1 MPPPVTGKQRAAR
14 IPLDYFKHPTFLDWG
29 RGWWALAIAA
39 LVALGWAASGWLM
52 SGQGQTYY
60 SRGPVTAV
68 HATWDND
75 CMACHTA
82 FTPLSGDAYARHFV
96 LDTHAMNQKCEAC
109 HAGPPHHA
117 NATPE
122 LACAACHHD
131 HRGRD
136 ASLVRLADSDCTRC
150 HADMKNHMAPGSPKP
165 EDTVTAFAAHPAF
178 KAVQDPIHLKFN
190 HARHLALGMGTE
202 VSDPRFKLADIDEK
216 YRNRYEKSVGKDGL
230 IQLQCAACHELDGGD
245 FGIKREQLAAVP
257 AAAVLPNRAAGAAM
271 LPITYENQC
280 RACHSLRFDRKE
292 DAVVAHRL
300 QPAQVASFL
309 EQYYTGQYIRE
320 HGDRFGAF
328 VPRYPLPGKL
338 PAEAADKAR
347 KEIEVDAAKAERNIF
362 NPRTAEQFV
371 FGRSTCAECHE
382 YQKRDA
388 SQVVPDAILPTGVPD
403 LWYPHAV
410 FDHSAHRAVDCL
422 QCHAPVAS
430 EGKSGS
436 ETSLTQLGMS
446 LPQVE
451 TCQKCHAPR
460 STVGNVAHGGARS
473 DCTECH
479 RYHNGGEPF
488 AGIGARNRAPSHPGS
503 IEEFLSGSLPGGK

>member
-117 NATPE
+117 GATPE

-136 ASLVRLADSDCTRC
+136 ASLVRLTDSDCTRC
-150 HADMKNHMAPGSPKP
+150 HADLTTHLANGKP
-165 EDTVTAFAAHPAF
+165 TIDDKVTAFAAAKHPEFAALRDNA
-178 KAVQDPIHLKFN
+178 KDPGNLKFN
-190 HARHLALGMGTE
+190 HARHMQADL
-202 VSDPRFKLADIDEK
+202 KLDC
-216 YRNRYEKSVGKDGL
+216 N
-230 IQLQCAACHELDGGD
+230 ACHHLDAGD
-245 FGIKREQLAAVP
+245 AQVKRGQLTDLP
-257 AAAVLPNRAAGAAM
+257 AAAVLPARTAGAYY
-271 LPITYENQC
+271 LPINYETDC
-280 RACHSLRFDRKE
+280 RGCHVHELTILEGNGKLLP
-292 DAVVAHRL
+292 HRL
-300 QPAQVASFL
+300 QPDQVHQYL
-309 EQYYTGQYIRE
+309 EEYYTGQYLKGNTNVFNTPIPLR
-320 HGDRFGAF
+320 
-328 VPRYPLPGKL
+328 PLPGKL
-338 PAEAADKAR
+338 PEGTTAKALNV
-347 KEIEVDAAKAERNIF
+347 IQGNVQKAERHVWSEA
-362 NPRTAEQFV
+362 TCEQ
-371 FGRSTCAECHE
+371 CH
-382 YQKRDA
+382 
-388 SQVVPDAILPTGVPD
+388 VVERGDQGKVISILPTNVPD
-403 LWYPHAV
+403 VWFKSAV
-410 FDHSAHRAVDCL
+410 FDHSAHRAVDCKS
-422 QCHAPVAS
+422 CHGRAYLDSKDEQGNPN
-430 EGKSGS
+430 
-436 ETSLTQLGMS
+436 TSTTNTDVL
-446 LPQVE
+446 LPGVS
-451 TCQKCHAPR
+451 TCLRCHAPR